1 MRNKKIT
8 FGSWITIGHPAIAEI
23 MLKSGYDWLCIDME
37 HSLIN
42 LDQMT
47 SILRSLES
55 NDCFTFVRVGKNDE
69 LEIKKVLDSGVKG
82 IIVPQINTKGDA
94 QKLIEFSHY
103 PPKGKR
109 GVGLSRAQDYGRN
122 FEGYKSLIHKELEII
137 AIIENKQA
145 IENLHDI
152 LSVDGITGSM
162 IGPYDLSA
170 SYGKPGDILANEV
183 QQAIKSYEF
192 IAKKFDKPFGYHAV
206 NESNK
211 KILEK
216 IKRGY
221 KFIALGFDAKYLS
234 DASDQYLSRIKKAIE

>member
-47 SILRSLES
+47 SILRSLET
-55 NDCFTFVRVGKNDE
+55 NGCFTFVRVGKNDE

-82 IIVPQINTKGDA
+82 IIVPQINTKEDA

-109 GVGLSRAQDYGRN
+109 GVGLSRAQGYGRN
-122 FEGYKSLIHKELEII
+122 FEG
-137 AIIENKQA
+137 
-145 IENLHDI
+145 
-152 LSVDGITGSM
+152 
-162 IGPYDLSA
+162 
-170 SYGKPGDILANEV
+170 GKKTRV
-183 QQAIKSYEF
+183 K
-192 IAKKFDKPFGYHAV
+192 GY
-206 NESNK
+206 
-211 KILEK
+211 
-216 IKRGY
+216 
-221 KFIALGFDAKYLS
+221 
-234 DASDQYLSRIKKAIE
+234 